1 MRDDAARQDLP
12 VEGNALPKQAV
23 TGMALGERHP
33 LPQSLQALNRAK
45 TQGSAL
51 TTQINQPQSA
61 LKLVEQSPTG
71 AAIDPGD
78 LDDGLAALLGRQAG
92 LKDGRP
98 SRFFTIALG
107 KTLRKLIRPPMAIA
121 HNL

>member
-1 MRDDAARQDLP
+1 MLKAVAATKP
-12 VEGNALPKQAV
+12 A
-23 TGMALGERHP
+23 
-33 LPQSLQALNRAK
+33 SLNRAK

-92 LKDGRP
+92 FKDGAQADLL
-98 SRFFTIALG
+98 TIAIG
-107 KTLRKLIRPPMAIA
+107 KTCAS
-121 HNL
+121 

>member
-1 MRDDAARQDLP
+1 MSAARQDLP

-51 TTQINQPQSA
+51 TTQINQPQPA
-61 LKLVEQSPTG
+61 LKLG
-71 AAIDPGD
+71 RAISDWRRDRSG
-78 LDDGLAALLGRQAG
+78 
-92 LKDGRP
+92 
-98 SRFFTIALG
+98 
-107 KTLRKLIRPPMAIA
+107 
-121 HNL
+121 